1 MEKENNLTIPM
12 RREGAEGEPG
22 KFDIIQ
28 DPPGGVAAVEVEHM
42 CVAVLPLA
50 LDGVIVREKRVS
62 FKASEQKLSKKFKF
76 FLYHVSPVLI
86 KSNSLSISGE
96 DMKVKGLDGVTWVV
110 V

>member
-1 MEKENNLTIPM
+1 MTAVSDSPQFWERPQPIKFATHPDQNPV

-28 DPPGGVAAVEVEHM
+28 DPPGGVAAVEVEHV

-62 FKASEQKLSKKFKF
+62 FKAS
-76 FLYHVSPVLI
+76 VLI